1 VPRGIPGSR
10 ALAYT
15 ARNAPARPPPV
26 TPSARVQA
34 AIEVLDA
41 VLAAAREGGAAA
53 DVVIQRY
60 FQARRYAGSGDRRA
74 VRELAFAAIRA
85 FGEPPPSGRV
95 TLIGYAAAH
104 QPELFHLFGS
114 GAHAPA
120 PLAPGEREAAP
131 QPHALPRWLEPMFAD
146 AFGAGASAEADALLG
161 RAPLDLR
168 ANRLKGGR
176 TAALAALPGA
186 EPTARAPDG
195 LRLPPGTAIERH
207 PAYLSGLVEVQDEG
221 SQLAALAAGA
231 EPGMTVVDLCAG
243 AGGKTLA
250 LAAAMAN
257 AGRIVACDTDRRRL
271 GELAPR
277 AARAGVTIAE
287 PRLLDPPREA
297 DALAD
302 LRGSA
307 DLVLIDAPC
316 SGSGTWRRNPEARWR
331 LTAPRLA
338 QLAAVQARLLDL
350 GAALVAPGG
359 RLVYV
364 VCSVLPPEAP
374 QQADA
379 FLARAPGFAPA
390 PLATPLGPSTR
401 TLLTPAR
408 AGTDGFFIAAF
419 APIC

>member
-1 VPRGIPGSR
+1 M
-10 ALAYT
+10 
-15 ARNAPARPPPV
+15 
-26 TPSARVQA
+26 TPSARAQA

-53 DVVIQRY
+53 DVVIERY

-85 FGEPPPSGRV
+85 FGEPPPSGRAA
-95 TLIGYAAAH
+95 LIGYAAAH
-104 QPELFHLFGS
+104 QPELFGLFGS
-114 GAHAPA
+114 GPHAPA
-120 PLAPGEREAAP
+120 PLASGEREAAP
-131 QPHALPRWLEPMFAD
+131 LPHPLPRWLEPLFAE
-146 AFGAGASAEADALLG
+146 AFGAQAAPEADALLA

-168 ANRLKGGR
+168 ANRLQGGR
-176 TAALAALPGA
+176 AAALAALPEA
-186 EPTARAPDG
+186 EPTPRAPDG
-195 LRLPPGTAIERH
+195 LRLAAGTAIERH
-207 PAYLSGLVEVQDEG
+207 PAYLAGLVEVQDEG
-221 SQLAALAAGA
+221 SQLAALGAGA

-271 GELAPR
+271 GQLGPR
-277 AARAGVTIAE
+277 AARAGVTISE

-297 DALAD
+297 AQLAD

-331 LTAPRLA
+331 LTAPRLE

-350 GAALVAPGG
+350 GSALVAPGG
-359 RLVYV
+359 RLVYI
-364 VCSVLPPEAP
+364 VCSVLPSEGA

-379 FLARAPGFAPA
+379 FPARAPGFAPA
-390 PLATPLGPSTR
+390 PLGAPLAPSHAA
-401 TLLTPAR
+401 LLTPAR